1 MLRAHTNMLSYPG
14 AGAYLQDPATDN
26 PDVCDYDLGTSF
38 FFTYLPTHTVRATD
52 GLATRVPDVCK
63 IRVYGSALWPTG
75 S

>member
-1 MLRAHTNMLSYPG
+1 MLSYPG
-14 AGAYLQDPATDN
+14 AGAYLRDLVNDN
-26 PDVCDYDLGTSF
+26 PIVHDYALGTSF
-38 FFTYLPTHTVRATD
+38 LLTYLPMHTVRATD